1 MCNSPKQDPSFVEMI
16 AAVLL
21 ILHFALEEMAVKVE
35 QQNLILTLFSEIENK
50 V

>member
-1 MCNSPKQDPSFVEMI
+1 MI

-21 ILHFALEEMAVKVE
+21 ILHFALEEMVVKVE

>member
-1 MCNSPKQDPSFVEMI
+1 MI